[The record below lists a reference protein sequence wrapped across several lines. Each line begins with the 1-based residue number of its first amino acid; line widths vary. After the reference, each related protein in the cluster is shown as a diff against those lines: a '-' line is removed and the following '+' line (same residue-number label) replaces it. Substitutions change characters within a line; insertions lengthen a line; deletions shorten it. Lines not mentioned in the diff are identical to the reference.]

1 MTATVGSTAAGR
13 AEPAEPGVE
22 SHSLGLAR
30 LGLFALVAAF
40 ASLGLRSLGDP
51 DLGWHLRTA
60 QLLLSDGFV
69 TSDPWSEASREPW
82 VLHEW
87 GGELVMYAA
96 YQLGGFRG
104 LILLLTGLMAVLGW
118 LLLRACLREAR
129 PAGCAI
135 VLVLTFVTLWPKAT
149 ERPQMISFCILAAVL
164 PALRH
169 AVKVGQP
176 PWWLI
181 PVIWLWANVHGMW
194 PTALA
199 LYAALVFGLVIDV
212 GIRNWTSYSR
222 FVIAG
227 ALSGVAALL
236 TPNGVRLLRI
246 FDVGGAEFI
255 GEFGPPSILR
265 LPNLTAALLGVA
277 VVVVWSR
284 GRDRVPARDVSFF
297 IAAALLGAMYNRT
310 VAVAA
315 IALAPLAA
323 SALASLMPEPKRPP
337 GHAGTPRERWALLG
351 LVLVFIVA
359 ATIRVQDIPPLAT
372 DRPYAATRQLDALP
386 GRAHVLNEYTFGG
399 WMLWAAR
406 DTSPGIDGRSEV
418 YGLPYVQRYLAS
430 LRMAPG
436 WRSWLQESDFDA
448 AWLRR
453 STPLVFGLKSLG
465 WQVIRDD
472 GNSLILVPPETAGA

>member
-1 MTATVGSTAAGR
+1 VTTTVGSTAAGR
-13 AEPAEPGVE
+13 AEPAGPGVE
-22 SHSLGLAR
+22 PPSLGLAR

-60 QLLLSDGFV
+60 QLFLSDGFV

-104 LILLLTGLMAVLGW
+104 LILLLTGLMALLGW

-129 PAGCAI
+129 PAACAI
-135 VLVLTFVTLWPKAT
+135 VLVLAFVTLWPKAT
-149 ERPQMISFCILAAVL
+149 ERPQMFSFCILAAVL

-169 AVKVGQP
+169 AVKVGKP

-181 PVIWLWANVHGMW
+181 PVIWVWANVHAMW

-199 LYAALVFGLVIDV
+199 LYAALVLGLVLDV
-212 GIRNWTSYSR
+212 GVKNWDRYHR
-222 FVIAG
+222 FVVIG

-236 TPNGVRLLRI
+236 NPNGLRLLRI

-265 LPNLTAALLGVA
+265 IPNLTTALMAAI
-277 VVVVWSR
+277 VVVAWSR
-284 GRDRVPARDVSFF
+284 STVRVPARDVSFF
-297 IAAALLGAMYNRT
+297 IAVALIGASYNRT

-323 SALASLMPEPKRPP
+323 GAISTLMPEPGRPRA
-337 GHAGTPRERWALLG
+337 HTVAPRERWALVG
-351 LVLVFIVA
+351 LLLVFVVA
-359 ATIRVQDIPPLAT
+359 AAIRVQDIRPLAT

-430 LRMAPG
+430 LRLAPG
-436 WRSWLQESDFDA
+436 WQSWLEKSDFDA

-465 WQVIRDD
+465 WKVVRDD
-472 GNSLILVPPETAGA
+472 GNSLILVPPDTTAA